1 KVYIDSG
8 ATLIRV
14 KSYQLV
20 LSLIRSKV
28 KRTVHRRCLSVL
40 FIDTLHRYC
49 LSVLFMGK
57 LFFYCSLIDLMDE
70 NTVRGWLKD
79 HKNDLETL
87 VHQQTMA
94 SQSQYE
100 ALRSELRKT
109 LRSELQETLRYELQA
124 ACGLLQTRHGG
135 GGDQGALLPRSI
147 RLDVPKFSGINP
159 KSWIFAINE
168 YFLLLNTP
176 AEQRLRIVGFN
187 LEGAAAE
194 WFRWMSRNG
203 LITTWD
209 RFEESV
215 KNHFGPSKYEDPQGA
230 LSKLLHLGMVEEY

>member
-1 KVYIDSG
+1 MCLPIKSTKAFKVYIDSG

-28 KRTVHRRCLSVL
+28 KRTVHRRCSSVL
-40 FIDTLHRYC
+40 FIGTLHRYC
-49 LSVLFMGK
+49 SSVLF
-57 LFFYCSLIDLMDE
+57 I
-70 NTVRGWLKD
+70 
-79 HKNDLETL
+79 
-87 VHQQTMA
+87 
-94 SQSQYE
+94 
-100 ALRSELRKT
+100 
-109 LRSELQETLRYELQA
+109 
-124 ACGLLQTRHGG
+124 
-135 GGDQGALLPRSI
+135 
-147 RLDVPKFSGINP
+147 GINP

-194 WFRWMSRNG
+194 WFRWMSQNG

-215 KNHFGPSKYEDPQGA
+215 KNRFGPSKYEDPQGA
-230 LSKLLHLGMVEEY
+230 LSKLLQLGTMEEY